1 MYWPFKRSKCGL
13 REAGRRNAA
22 VEHPKAQLCSA
33 FLASGLTLCGNMKHG
48 SCFHRTVW
56 WKCLLTERKQHFYYK
71 LWDRMGSESLGSIPP
86 AQLPYNSLK
95 DKSAWVCTLHGNG
108 RWLAALNTHK
118 PHRQWLYYYLFSWGK
133 KTGIV
138 MEFLWSVRDKGKVL
152 ARCFISLTKNNLT
165 PVWQDILNGRGF
177 AGRPL

>member
-1 MYWPFKRSKCGL
+1 MHCIYLFSVMFSVRPHLSFYSFYSLYTVKMYWPFKVKKCGL
-13 REAGRRNAA
+13 KEAGRRNAA
-22 VEHPKAQLCSA
+22 VEHAKAQLCSA
-33 FLASGLTLCGNMKHG
+33 SLASGLTLHRNMKHG
-48 SCFHRTVW
+48 SCFHRAVW

-118 PHRQWLYYYLFSWGK
+118 PHRQWVYYYLF
-133 KTGIV
+133 
-138 MEFLWSVRDKGKVL
+138 
-152 ARCFISLTKNNLT
+152 A
-165 PVWQDILNGRGF
+165 
-177 AGRPL
+177 